1 MSLMSG
7 GDERCGNDESQ
18 CVPESQEAEISLLPL
33 GLETVPALNC
43 NGRLFV
49 CHWKER
55 EEVE

>member
-1 MSLMSG
+1 MSG